1 MASNGKN
8 APTAPTATDAKAAAP
23 KRSTAGAKIPLV
35 GSQVV
40 VSIYKNHLTGK
51 VAFAGPTTFSP
62 GDWLGVALDEA
73 KGKNAGTVQGIKY
86 FECAAGHGIFVRPA
100 AIVSVVSE
108 PSLNTGAGSSNS
120 QDANRATNSTAQ
132 PVEERW
138 RNITVKYLH
147 ETTRKNVQ
155 NSFEAY
161 ALSAK
166 HVAAEMDNQEAA
178 TPNGGNGSAAEVR
191 RALAEACEDHK
202 EDAVRRLLQQAIELG
217 VAQTEIQGARHILRY
232 IDGSQIR
239 VQPPLEDTVEEFR
252 QICNTNAKRMIAEI
266 ERAGQEQLAELRA
279 MLATNRY
286 GADGAEP

>member
-8 APTAPTATDAKAAAP
+8 APTAPKATDAKAAAP
-23 KRSTAGAKIPLV
+23 KKSTGGAKIPLV

-51 VAFAGPTTFSP
+51 VGFAGPTTFSP

-86 FECAAGHGIFVRPA
+86 FECEAGHGIFVRPA
-100 AIVSVVSE
+100 AVVSVVSE
-108 PSLNTGAGSSNS
+108 PSLNTGAGNSNS
-120 QDANRATNSTAQ
+120 QDANRATN
-132 PVEERW
+132 VEERW
-138 RNITVKYLH
+138 RNITLKYLH

-166 HVAAEMDNQEAA
+166 HVAGEMDNQVAT

-191 RALAEACEDHK
+191 RALAEACEDHN

-286 GADGAEP
+286 EADGAEP